1 MKKGIVLA
9 VIIIVLLATSGFC
22 ADKPKSIK
30 EDLKVTWVEGNGK
43 KDGYIEVTTRSGD
56 VYRIW
61 PCGEVKKLTWKEIAP
76 NNERGYSGQ
85 VLYGPSDG
93 YIQYNDATKDFT
105 WVDTFKKGATTL
117 EVK

>member
-1 MKKGIVLA
+1 MKRIFLVLIM
-9 VIIIVLLATSGFC
+9 VVFLATSAFSA

-76 NNERGYSGQ
+76 NTEVTAPANG
-85 VLYGPSDG
+85 VLYYDG
-93 YIQYNDATKDFT
+93 TVLTPT
-105 WVDTFKKGATTL
+105 WSNK
-117 EVK
+117 